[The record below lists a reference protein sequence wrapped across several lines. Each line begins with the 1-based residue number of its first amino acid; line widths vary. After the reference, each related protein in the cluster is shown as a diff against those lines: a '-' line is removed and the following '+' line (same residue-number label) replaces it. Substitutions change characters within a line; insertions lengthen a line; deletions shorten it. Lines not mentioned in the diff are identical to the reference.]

1 MVYERI
7 SFIGGGRIVRIL
19 LRAFQNASHH
29 FEAIKVYEKDGQ
41 TFMRLKSDYPQVEA
55 ASLADA
61 FRQDLVILALHPP
74 VLVQLLAELEGTCH
88 TDATIVSL
96 APKVTTTQ
104 IGSSLHTDKVVRMIP
119 SATSLIGK
127 GYNPVAFHPSFDEA
141 EKETILALLKPT
153 GHVFE
158 TTEKKLGGYV
168 IASAMLPTYFWYQLQ
183 ELQQIAMQT
192 ALDGEESKQAI
203 QQTLTAALELFFK
216 AGMSAD
222 EVIDLI
228 PAKPM
233 GEAEPLLRKLYQE
246 KLLSLYE
253 KIK

>member
-1 MVYERI
+1 MDYKRL

-29 FEAIKVYEKDGQ
+29 FDAIKVYEKDEQ
-41 TFMRLKSDYPQVEA
+41 AFMRLRSEYPQVEA
-55 ASLADA
+55 TSLADA

-74 VLVQLLAELEGTCH
+74 VLVQLLSELEESCH

-104 IGSSLHTDKVVRMIP
+104 IGSCLKTDKVVRMIP

-127 GYNPVAFHPSFDEA
+127 GYNPVAFHPSFDVA
-141 EKETILALLKPT
+141 EKETVLALFKPA

-158 TTEKKLGGYV
+158 TTENKLGGYV
-168 IASAMLPTYFWYQLQ
+168 ISSAMLPTYFWYQLQ

-192 ALDGEESKQAI
+192 ALDGDESKQAI
-203 QQTLTAALELFFK
+203 HQTLTAAIELFFE

-233 GEAEPLLRKLYQE
+233 GEAEPLLRKFYQE